1 MSPENFAYW
10 LQGFVELTQGQT
22 PCPAQWKAIKEHLDL
37 VFKKVTP
44 PIGAAKVKVEI
55 DTKEAQKSIDDLKKA
70 YDDLTRRAKEA
81 SPFDPAKIWRGDWP
95 QWPTPPNGTET
106 VTLIC

>member
-1 MSPENFAYW
+1 MMDALNFAYW

-44 PIGAAKVKVEI
+44 PVGEFNP
-55 DTKEAQKSIDDLKKA
+55 TKIPTSFDLEEALRKYREGQLI
-70 YDDLTRRAKEA
+70 E
-81 SPFDPAKIWRGDWP
+81 PFPFIHD
-95 QWPTPPNGTET
+95 GTGRPV
-106 VTLIC
+106 VTC